1 MLGLRPLAAVN
12 TICRHLG
19 QHSLIPDRCDVVVHA
34 VSVARDKLFHL
45 LSIWKENI

>member
-19 QHSLIPDRCDVVVHA
+19 QHSLIPDPYDIIVHA
-34 VSVARDKLFHL
+34 MSVTRDKFFY
-45 LSIWKENI
+45 